1 MKRKIFIRI
10 IFMVLTVQILSIISL
25 VTILHYSSLSE
36 IKVEL
41 KNEAEYLSVGYEKIG
56 ITYFE
61 NVKKIGE
68 NRITLIDDNGAVIY
82 DNKANPLYMDNHN
95 ERPEIVMARNEG
107 FGEAERDS
115 DTLLKKTVY
124 YALLLDDDYII
135 RVSAE
140 RITIWQ
146 MFLNLIYPILGAIF
160 IAVMITLLLASKL
173 SASIVRPINE
183 LDLDNPINSNSYVE
197 LNPLVNRIKDQ
208 NDLIEKQI
216 RDLTETVDIKT
227 KESEFR
233 KEFTANVSHELKTPL
248 TSISGYAELIKEGI
262 AKEEDIKK
270 FAAKIYEEANRLK
283 NLVGD
288 IIKLSQMDE
297 NSVSLVKEQVDLYAV
312 CEKVIS
318 LLEPL
323 AVEKDIRIKLLGN
336 HVYFFGVEQILEEIA
351 YNLCE
356 NAIKYNKK
364 QGEVIIE
371 VSKSSVVPYIKVT
384 DTGIGI
390 AKEDLERVFER
401 FYRVDKS
408 HSKEIGGTGLGLSIV
423 KHGAVYHDAEI
434 EIESELNKGTSITI
448 KFK

>member
-41 KNEAEYLSVGYEKIG
+41 KNEAEYLSVGYNKIG

-68 NRITLIDDNGAVIY
+68 NRITLIDDNGVAIY
-82 DNKANPLYMDNHN
+82 DNKANPLYMENHN
-95 ERPEIVMARNEG
+95 ERPEIIMERSEG
-107 FGEAERDS
+107 FGEAERNLY
-115 DTLLKKTVY
+115 TLLTKTVY
-124 YALLLDDDYII
+124 YALLLDDDYVL

-146 MFLNLIYPILGAIF
+146 MFLNLIYPIGGAVV

-183 LDLDNPINSNSYVE
+183 LDLDNPINSNSYTE

-216 RDLTETVDIKT
+216 KDLTETVDIKT

-323 AVEKDIRIKLLGN
+323 AVEKDIKIKLLGN
-336 HVYFFGVEQILEEIA
+336 HIYFFGVEQILEEIV

-364 QGEVIIE
+364 QGEVIVE
-371 VSKSSVVPYIKVT
+371 VSKSSVLPYIKVM

-390 AKEDLERVFER
+390 AKDDLERVFER

-408 HSKEIGGTGLGLSIV
+408 HSKEIGGTGMGLSIV
-423 KHGAVYHDAEI
+423 KHGT
-434 EIESELNKGTSITI
+434 G
-448 KFK
+448 

>member
-1 MKRKIFIRI
+1 
-10 IFMVLTVQILSIISL
+10 
-25 VTILHYSSLSE
+25 
-36 IKVEL
+36 
-41 KNEAEYLSVGYEKIG
+41 
-56 ITYFE
+56 
-61 NVKKIGE
+61 
-68 NRITLIDDNGAVIY
+68 
-82 DNKANPLYMDNHN
+82 
-95 ERPEIVMARNEG
+95 
-107 FGEAERDS
+107 
-115 DTLLKKTVY
+115 
-124 YALLLDDDYII
+124 
-135 RVSAE
+135 
-140 RITIWQ
+140 
-146 MFLNLIYPILGAIF
+146 
-160 IAVMITLLLASKL
+160 
-173 SASIVRPINE
+173 
-183 LDLDNPINSNSYVE
+183 
-197 LNPLVNRIKDQ
+197 
-208 NDLIEKQI
+208 
-216 RDLTETVDIKT
+216 VDIKT